1 MKSLVTDLKIGHY
14 NASRQDW
21 NMRECGK
28 DRVGDPT
35 LSAKTAERMEH
46 PLKAPASESGRY
58 RRTSAPL
65 KNASGAGPKKTSV
78 QETEKYNSRFLS
90 AQPDAFTG
98 SEREEE
104 ASACSV
110 RNDSWSLRVTN

>member
-65 KNASGAGPKKTSV
+65 KNARVRGPRKPQSKKRKNT
-78 QETEKYNSRFLS
+78 T
-90 AQPDAFTG
+90 A
-98 SEREEE
+98 
-104 ASACSV
+104 
-110 RNDSWSLRVTN
+110 DSSLRSPTRSQEVNAKKRRRPAPFGMTVGC